1 MQLIGLARIGNEP
14 ELRYTKNDDAVM
26 SLSLAYNY
34 GRKGDDG
41 FKPSQWVDAA
51 LWGKLAEALQPYLTK
66 GSTVCVTL
74 DDVHVATYEKKDGS
88 SGSKL
93 AGRITSIELTKRDA
107 AEEAP
112 APKRA
117 APPKATKSRDAMDG
131 FEDDIPF

>member
-14 ELRYTKNDDAVM
+14 EIRYTKNDDAVL

-34 GRKGDDG
+34 GRKGEDG
-41 FKPSQWVDAA
+41 FKPSQWVDGA

-74 DDVHVATYEKKDGS
+74 DDLHVETYEKKDGS
-88 SGSKL
+88 SGNKL
-93 AGRITSIELTKRDA
+93 RGRITSIELTKRDA
-107 AEEAP
+107 PEEAP
-112 APKRA
+112 APKRTA
-117 APPKATKSRDAMDG
+117 AAEPKRDAMEG

>member
-1 MQLIGLARIGNEP
+1 MQLIGLARIGNDP
-14 ELRYTKNDDAVM
+14 EIRYTKNDDAVL

-34 GRKGDDG
+34 GRKGDNG

-51 LWGKLAEALQPYLTK
+51 LWGKLAEALQPYLIK

-74 DDVHVATYEKKDGS
+74 DDVHVESYEKKDGS

-107 AEEAP
+107 LEEMP
-112 APKRA
+112 APKSIA
-117 APPKATKSRDAMDG
+117 TPKITKKLDAMDNL
-131 FEDDIPF
+131 EDDIPF